1 MRPQRIRGGHMAD
14 VTVKGGVVVTGTGR
28 QRADLGIRGGGIE
41 TVRPDLAAVGTT
53 IDASG
58 LLVLPGMVDTHVH
71 LMDPGSTE
79 REDFPTGT
87 AAAAARGV
95 TSIIEHSHAHPVVS
109 VEGLDEKVSY
119 LAGRSNV
126 DFGLAAHV
134 WPGRAQ

>member
-14 VTVKGGVVVTGTGR
+14 VTVKGGVVVTGMGR
-28 QRADLGIRGGGIE
+28 QRGARGIRNGPIE

-71 LMDPGSTE
+71 LMDPGPTE

-87 AAAAARGV
+87 RAAAARGV
-95 TSIIEHSHAHPVVS
+95 TTIVEHTHAHPLRRPQDLAEKQS
-109 VEGLDEKVSY
+109 HLD
-119 LAGRSNV
+119 GRSNV
-126 DFGLAAHV
+126 DFGVAD
-134 WPGRAQ
+134 R